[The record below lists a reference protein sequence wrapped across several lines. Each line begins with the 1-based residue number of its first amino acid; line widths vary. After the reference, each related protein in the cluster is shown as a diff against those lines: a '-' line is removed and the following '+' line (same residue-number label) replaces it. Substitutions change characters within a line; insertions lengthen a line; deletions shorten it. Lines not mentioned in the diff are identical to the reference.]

1 MAYLLILELPSMH
14 SFKPIRHLYLG
25 GARSGK
31 SKLAE
36 AAAHAW
42 QQRHPTG
49 QVTYIATA
57 QIWDKEMQTRVDT
70 HRQRRPESWQ
80 LLEQP
85 MQLTETLAQLQAEND
100 QPQCILVDCLTLWL
114 TNHLCQEVPAEK
126 NVATMAEQAIADL
139 VSMVDGF
146 NTELLLVSNEVG
158 SGIVPMG
165 ELSRQFQDLS
175 GLMNQHLAQVC
186 DKVTLAV
193 AGLPMEL
200 K

>member
-1 MAYLLILELPSMH
+1 MH
-14 SFKPIRHLYLG
+14 SLKPIRHLYLG

-85 MQLTETLAQLQAEND
+85 MQLTETLAQWQTDND

-114 TNHLCQEVPAEK
+114 TNHLCQEVSAEK
-126 NVATMAEQAIADL
+126 NVATMAEQAIEDL
-139 VSMVDGF
+139 VSVVDGF

-175 GLMNQHLAQVC
+175 GLMNQHLARVC

>member
-1 MAYLLILELPSMH
+1 M
-14 SFKPIRHLYLG
+14 
-25 GARSGK
+25 
-31 SKLAE
+31 
-36 AAAHAW
+36 
-42 QQRHPTG
+42 
-49 QVTYIATA
+49 
-57 QIWDKEMQTRVDT
+57 
-70 HRQRRPESWQ
+70 
-80 LLEQP
+80 
-85 MQLTETLAQLQAEND
+85 
-100 QPQCILVDCLTLWL
+100 WL

-126 NVATMAEQAIADL
+126 NVATMAEQAIEDL
-139 VSMVDGF
+139 VSVVDGF

-175 GLMNQHLAQVC
+175 GLMNQHLARVC

>member
-1 MAYLLILELPSMH
+1 MTS
-14 SFKPIRHLYLG
+14 SKPLRHLYLG

-36 AAAHAW
+36 AAAHLW
-42 QQRHPTG
+42 LQQHPTG
-49 QVTYIATA
+49 RVVYIATA
-57 QIWDKEMQTRVDT
+57 QIWDQEMQARIDL
-70 HRQRRPESWQ
+70 HQQRRPASWQ

-85 MQLTETLAQLQAEND
+85 LQLADTLAQLQTQSD
-100 QPQCILVDCLTLWL
+100 QPTCVLVDCLTLWL
-114 TNHLCQEVPAEK
+114 SNQLCQTGTEETNSASL
-126 NVATMAEQAIADL
+126 AEQAIAEL
-139 VSMVDGF
+139 VARVSGY
-146 NTELLLVSNEVG
+146 NGPLLLVSNEVG

-175 GLMNQHLAQVC
+175 GLMNQRLAEVC

-193 AGLPMEL
+193 AGLPMVV